1 MNRLKYHS
9 CEIYRAY
16 LL

>member
-9 CEIYRAY
+9 CEI
-16 LL
+16 

>member
-1 MNRLKYHS
+1 MLKVETRTLKYHS
-9 CEIYRAY
+9 CY